1 MGGEGTRTGSVQEVA
16 FELRIEGG
24 EAASSK
30 GGVQVKNTPNSGD
43 SKGQGQVKSSW
54 PV

>member
-1 MGGEGTRTGSVQEVA
+1 MGGEGTRRGSVQEVA
-16 FELRIEGG
+16 FELRTEGG
-24 EAASSK
+24 EGASAK
-30 GGVQVKNTPNSGD
+30 GGVQVKNPPNSGD